1 MSILCR
7 MINFFI
13 ATFIKIFFLLT
24 PFFVL
29 SMYLAMTQTFSASI
43 RHSIAVRTAAAV
55 SITTL
60 ILFFFGNYVFQVLG
74 ITLPAFQVGAGALL
88 FLSAVSLV
96 YGTKEQD
103 ISQSEDIAVVPLA
116 LPLTVGPGTTGT
128 LLVMGAEITSAAEK
142 MVAGSAVLMASL
154 SVGLLLYLGV
164 SVEKFLG
171 QKGLKVLTK
180 LTGLVLAALA
190 AQIIFTG
197 IASFFPALCGK

>member
-1 MSILCR
+1 